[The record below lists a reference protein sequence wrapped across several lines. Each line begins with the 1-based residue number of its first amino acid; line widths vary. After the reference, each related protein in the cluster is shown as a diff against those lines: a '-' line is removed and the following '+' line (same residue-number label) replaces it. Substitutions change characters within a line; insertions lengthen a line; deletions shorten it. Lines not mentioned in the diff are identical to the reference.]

1 LSWDRESVLQDGG
14 LYLVVGVLVIELTLE
29 MAEKAVKAAHA
40 KAMELGTPMTVGV
53 VDEGGRLLL
62 LSRGDGAGPLSPD
75 IAIAKAV
82 AAVGFRLSTK
92 EMGELYKGAPAFWGS
107 VSAVLAG
114 QALPSAGAVVIVRN
128 GRIIGAIGC
137 SGGTGEQDHKCAEAG
152 AAAVLS

>member
-1 LSWDRESVLQDGG
+1 
-14 LYLVVGVLVIELTLE
+14 

-40 KAMELGTPMTVGV
+40 KAKELGTPMTVGV

-92 EMGELYKGAPAFWGS
+92 EMGELYKGDPAFWGS

-114 QALPSAGAVVIVRN
+114 QALPSAGPILLYAMVALSEQLDAVVGQVNKITSALKQEPLLFSASFHCE
-128 GRIIGAIGC
+128 GPSQIKETALALT
-137 SGGTGEQDHKCAEAG
+137 S
-152 AAAVLS
+152 